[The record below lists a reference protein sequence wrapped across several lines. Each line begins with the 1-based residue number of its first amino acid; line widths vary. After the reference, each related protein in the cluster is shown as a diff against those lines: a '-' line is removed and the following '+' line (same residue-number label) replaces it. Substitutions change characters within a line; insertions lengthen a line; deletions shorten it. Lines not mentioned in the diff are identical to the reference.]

1 MKTKT
6 ICKKALTFFLVFA
19 LVAVQMFS
27 SSSFTQ
33 ANTTEVDTQSTTT
46 GTVTDDEWEEV
57 YSKADTLE
65 IRSNGNSTLFT
76 GLEENSTYMLTFDMT
91 VVDASSLLLVG
102 LRSDATFT
110 AGQYLQLGG
119 GQPRVSSDYWSGTA
133 AGATLYASGSMPTY
147 EVDDVVA
154 VKVMMN
160 PTSVALYLDGALVQL
175 YDHVNNDGYK
185 DLAAVP
191 SVANGSLLFGH
202 NGGGTG
208 IDVSNI
214 SLKKQLAEWGTV
226 FSSSEKIELRNNG
239 ANIPYTGLE
248 ENSTY
253 MLDFDMTLLE
263 ASSYLLV
270 GLRAEG
276 TYTAGQYLQLGNQ
289 QPRLSSDLWSGGA
302 EGSTLYASGSMPAY
316 TADDVVAVKVLME
329 PTSVA
334 LYLDGALV
342 QLYDHVNN
350 DGYKDA
356 ATVPSIANAML
367 GFAHNGSGAGI
378 DVSNVVLKKKLPK
391 MGTIFSHSEKIEL
404 RNNGANI
411 PYTGLE
417 ENSTYMLDF
426 DMTLLEASSYLLVGL
441 RAEGTYTAGQYLQLG
456 NQQPRLSSDLWS
468 GGAAGSTL
476 YASGSMPAYTADDVV
491 AVKVIMNPTSVSLYL
506 DGTLVKLYDHV
517 NNDGYKE
524 TISVPSIANAMLGF
538 AHNGSGTGI
547 DVSNVVLRKEIIEEV
562 ETPVDPEPPVEDTT
576 EWSEN
581 ILANQ
586 ADISFTTET
595 VQYLDAVL
603 DVSETYELAFDMNVK
618 DTNSFLTVM
627 LRDGSS
633 LVRSNYWFYCNQI
646 RNGTDERGFDWDSAA
661 YPENTIVN
669 PYPFSANT
677 TFRVKYIIEPNKFYI
692 YIDDTLVQVTKT
704 STYGYASADYT
715 VTPRVL
721 DGKVGFWAWGPA
733 QIDIS
738 NITLKSNLAANIDQ
752 EEIDRIEAL
761 IDAIGTV
768 TVDSKTVI
776 GTARSAYETL
786 GTEEKPLVENY
797 DVLTAAEAAYA
808 ELIASK
814 DKNAYGLDAS
824 YAMGGNYWGSAI
836 TVSDTVGG
844 GMHFELNNDG
854 VDMRQ
859 GVNKG
864 VALDGLHAV
873 FKGLNFTSSAKS
885 IAFYLADKSDAG
897 YSSINDDP
905 LVLVLNTNAGTL
917 SVIDAANANAET
929 VIIAANDNL
938 KYANIANIE
947 WSIKMAKNEDGSYTI
962 NVAGA
967 EGTIT
972 ADMLDC
978 ASLTQTEEVYFT
990 ICAWD
995 WAATTV
1001 GGFDFVSLHG
1011 GNNAC
1016 VDDLS
1021 EEEFQEVLSV
1031 IEAIDAIG
1039 YVTKEDTDAVNAAM
1053 LAYAGLSEV
1062 QKTCV
1067 TNYDVLLNAMNQLS
1081 SLVSGL
1087 CNKYHS
1093 ISADDFAGINH
1104 WTDRLITSDVEG
1116 GGANIKWIHA
1126 GKNYRQAINRKLSL
1140 DGLHMIFSGLEIA
1153 EDSQSKTMAIFFAE
1167 EITSYDAYYSEW
1179 VDGQNTVLALVFDFE
1194 AGTVY
1199 AHVGDTSQLII
1210 ANANLKYDSLKNAM
1224 WDLKINYSNG
1234 NYTVSVRN
1242 ITGTLPSS
1250 LVSSASLISDTND
1263 VRATFSPWGYCSI
1276 SLNIN
1281 SVHGNDRTC
1290 AESLS
1295 EAELGTIDAVIDGI
1309 DAIYNENNQI
1319 TADAQAEYDTVI
1331 GQYNALSSNY
1341 QTMVYNYDK
1350 LTLAQQVL
1358 AVVNTIEGLT
1368 DISLSSE
1375 SAINAARSAYKTLS
1389 IDGRKAVGNYSILN
1403 EAVRTLQRLKK
1414 EAALAGTDIF
1424 LKG

>member
-1 MKTKT
+1 MKTKI
-6 ICKKALTFFLVFA
+6 ICKKALTFILVFA

-27 SSSFTQ
+27 SSVFTQ
-33 ANTTEVDTQSTTT
+33 ANTTEAGTLFATTDIL
-46 GTVTDDEWEEV
+46 TDDEWEEV
-57 YSKADTLE
+57 YYKADTLE

-76 GLEENSTYMLTFDMT
+76 GLEENSTYMLDFDMT

-102 LRSDATFT
+102 LRSDASFT
-110 AGQYLQLGG
+110 AGQYLQLGNIG
-119 GQPRVSSDYWSGTA
+119 VTQARVSSDYWSGS
-133 AGATLYASGSMPTY
+133 LYGSNSISDFA
-147 EVDDVVA
+147 VGDVVA
-154 VKVMMN
+154 VKVLMN
-160 PTSVALYLDGALVQL
+160 PTSVALYLNGTLVQL

-185 DLAAVP
+185 DSVAVS

-214 SLKKQLAEWGTV
+214 SLKKQLPQWETV
-226 FSSSEKIELRNNG
+226 FSREEKLEIRSNG
-239 ANIPYTGLE
+239 NSTLFTGLN
-248 ENSTY
+248 ENATY
-253 MLDFDMTLLE
+253 MLKFDMTVID
-263 ASSYLLV
+263 ASSLLLV
-270 GLRAEG
+270 GLRSDASF
-276 TYTAGQYLQLGNQ
+276 TAGQYLQLGNIGVTQ
-289 QPRLSSDLWSGGA
+289 ARVSSDYWSGSLY
-302 EGSTLYASGSMPAY
+302 GSNSISDFAVG
-316 TADDVVAVKVLME
+316 DVVAVKVLMN

-334 LYLDGALV
+334 LYLNGTLV

-350 DGYKDA
+350 DGYKDSVA
-356 ATVPSIANAML
+356 VSSVANGSL
-367 GFAHNGSGAGI
+367 LFGHNGG
-378 DVSNVVLKKKLPK
+378 
-391 MGTIFSHSEKIEL
+391 
-404 RNNGANI
+404 
-411 PYTGLE
+411 
-417 ENSTYMLDF
+417 
-426 DMTLLEASSYLLVGL
+426 
-441 RAEGTYTAGQYLQLG
+441 
-456 NQQPRLSSDLWS
+456 
-468 GGAAGSTL
+468 
-476 YASGSMPAYTADDVV
+476 
-491 AVKVIMNPTSVSLYL
+491 
-506 DGTLVKLYDHV
+506 
-517 NNDGYKE
+517 
-524 TISVPSIANAMLGF
+524 
-538 AHNGSGTGI
+538 GTGI
-547 DVSNVVLRKEIIEEV
+547 DVSNIVLKKEPTEEG
-562 ETPVDPEPPVEDTT
+562 ETPEDPDTPVEDTT

-581 ILANQ
+581 ILTNQ
-586 ADISFTTET
+586 EDLSLTD
-595 VQYLDAVL
+595 YSKKLL
-603 DVSETYELAFDMNVK
+603 DVTLDKDTAYQLEFDMKVNSLST
-618 DTNSFLTVM
+618 TNLAVI
-627 LRDGSS
+627 LRESADGSTGIYS
-633 LVRSNYWFYCNQI
+633 DYWFSMNQI
-646 RNGTDERGFDWDSAA
+646 RTGAAIDGNGWPNLANDTLVNGTVTFAEG
-661 YPENTIVN
+661 
-669 PYPFSANT
+669 T
-677 TFRVKYIIEPNKFYI
+677 TYSVKYIIEPEKVYM
-692 YIDDTLVQVTKT
+692 YIDDNLISVTLGT
-704 STYGYASADYT
+704 SGGYTQSDYT
-715 VTPRVL
+715 TVS
-721 DGKVGFWAWGPA
+721 KIANAKIGFIA
-733 QIDIS
+733 QNSAPNVDIS
-738 NITLKSNLAANIDQ
+738 NIILKKDLAVNINQD
-752 EEIDRIEAL
+752 EIDSVEAL

-768 TVDSKTVI
+768 TVDSKTAI
-776 GTARSAYETL
+776 ATARSAYEEL
-786 GTEEKPLVENY
+786 SAEEKPLVENY
-797 DVLTAAEAAYA
+797 AVLTAAEAAYA

-814 DKNAYGLDAS
+814 DINAYALDSS
-824 YAMGGNYWGSAI
+824 YAMGGNFWGSAI
-836 TVSDTVGG
+836 TVSNTVGG
-844 GMHFELNNDG
+844 GMHFEFNNDG

-885 IAFYLADKSDAG
+885 IAFYLADKNVENG
-897 YSSINDDP
+897 YSSVFDYP

-917 SVIDAANANAET
+917 SVIDAANNNAET
-929 VIIAANDNL
+929 VIIPANDNL
-938 KYANIANIE
+938 KYANIADIE
-947 WSIKMAKNEDGSYTI
+947 WSMKMAKNEDGSYTI

-972 ADMLDC
+972 ADMLNC
-978 ASLTQTEEVYFT
+978 ISLTQTEEVYFT

-1001 GGFDFVSLHG
+1001 GGFDFVSLHDG
-1011 GNNAC
+1011 KNAC

-1021 EEEFQEVLSV
+1021 EEDFQEVLSV

-1053 LAYAGLSEV
+1053 LAYVSLSDV
-1062 QKTCV
+1062 QKSCV
-1067 TNYDVLLNAMNQLS
+1067 TNYDILLNAMNQLS

-1087 CNKYHS
+1087 CNKYHG

-1104 WTDRLITSDVEG
+1104 WTSNLITSDVEG

-1126 GKNYRQAINRKLSL
+1126 GKNFRQAINRKLSL

-1153 EDSQSKTMAIFFAE
+1153 EDSQSKTMAIFFAN

-1199 AHVGDTSQLII
+1199 ANVGDQSQLII
-1210 ANANLKYDSLKNAM
+1210 ANANLNYDSLKNAM
-1224 WDLKINYSNG
+1224 WDLKINKSG
-1234 NYTVSVRN
+1234 SNYTVSVRN
-1242 ITGTLPSS
+1242 ITGTLSGS
-1250 LVSSASLISDTND
+1250 LVSSASHISNTND

-1309 DAIYNENNQI
+1309 NAVYNENNQI
-1319 TADAQAEYDTVI
+1319 TADAQAKYNTVI

-1375 SAINAARSAYKTLS
+1375 GAIDAARNAYKALS

>member
-1 MKTKT
+1 MKTKK
-6 ICKKALTFFLVFA
+6 ICKKALTFILVFA
-19 LVAVQMFS
+19 LLAVQMFS
-27 SSSFTQ
+27 SSVFTQ
-33 ANTTEVDTQSTTT
+33 ANTTEAGTQSATTVT
-46 GTVTDDEWEEV
+46 PTDDEWEEV

-65 IRSNGNSTLFT
+65 IRGNGNSTLFT
-76 GLEENSTYMLTFDMT
+76 GLEEKSTYMLTFDMTVVDASSLLLVGLRSDATFNAGQYLQLGGGQPRVSSDYWSGTAAGSTLYSAGSMPAYAVDDVVAVKVLMNPTSVALYLDGALVQMYDMANGGYKDATAVPYVANGSLLFGHNGGGTGIDVSNISLKKQLSEWETVFSRSEKLEIRSNGNSTLFTGLDENSTYMLKFDMT

-133 AGATLYASGSMPTY
+133 AGATLYSAGSMPAY
-147 EVDDVVA
+147 AVDDVVA
-154 VKVMMN
+154 VKVLME
-160 PTSVALYLDGALVQL
+160 PTSVTLYLDGTIVQM
-175 YDHVNNDGYK
+175 YDMANGGYK
-185 DLAAVP
+185 DATAVP
-191 SVANGSLLFGH
+191 SIANGSLLFGH

-214 SLKKQLAEWGTV
+214 VLKKQP
-226 FSSSEKIELRNNG
+226 SE
-239 ANIPYTGLE
+239 
-248 ENSTY
+248 
-253 MLDFDMTLLE
+253 
-263 ASSYLLV
+263 
-270 GLRAEG
+270 EG
-276 TYTAGQYLQLGNQ
+276 ED
-289 QPRLSSDLWSGGA
+289 PVD
-302 EGSTLYASGSMPAY
+302 P
-316 TADDVVAVKVLME
+316 D
-329 PTSVA
+329 
-334 LYLDGALV
+334 
-342 QLYDHVNN
+342 
-350 DGYKDA
+350 
-356 ATVPSIANAML
+356 
-367 GFAHNGSGAGI
+367 
-378 DVSNVVLKKKLPK
+378 
-391 MGTIFSHSEKIEL
+391 
-404 RNNGANI
+404 
-411 PYTGLE
+411 
-417 ENSTYMLDF
+417 
-426 DMTLLEASSYLLVGL
+426 
-441 RAEGTYTAGQYLQLG
+441 
-456 NQQPRLSSDLWS
+456 
-468 GGAAGSTL
+468 
-476 YASGSMPAYTADDVV
+476 
-491 AVKVIMNPTSVSLYL
+491 
-506 DGTLVKLYDHV
+506 
-517 NNDGYKE
+517 
-524 TISVPSIANAMLGF
+524 
-538 AHNGSGTGI
+538 
-547 DVSNVVLRKEIIEEV
+547 
-562 ETPVDPEPPVEDTT
+562 TPVDPEPPVEDTT

-581 ILANQ
+581 LLANQ
-586 ADISFTTET
+586 ADISFTAET
-595 VQYLDAVL
+595 IEYLDAVL

-618 DTNSFLTVM
+618 DTNTFLTVM

-633 LVRSNYWFYCNQI
+633 YVRSNYWFYINQI
-646 RNGTDERGFDWDSAA
+646 RNGTDERGYDWDNVA
-661 YPENTIVN
+661 YPDNTIVN
-669 PYPFSANT
+669 PYPFVANT
-677 TFRVKYIIEPNKFYI
+677 TYNVKYIIEPNKFYI

-704 STYGYASADYT
+704 GTYSYASADYT
-715 VTPRVL
+715 STPRVL
-721 DGKVGFWAWGPA
+721 DGKIGFWAWGA
-733 QIDIS
+733 SQIDIS
-738 NITLKSNLAANIDQ
+738 NITLKSDLAANIDQ
-752 EEIDRIEAL
+752 DEIDRIEAL

-768 TVDSKTVI
+768 TVDSKTAI

-797 DVLTAAEAAYA
+797 AVLTAAEEAYA

-824 YAMGGNYWGSAI
+824 YAMGGNHWGSAI

-844 GMHFELNNDG
+844 GMHFEFNNSG

-885 IAFYLADKSDAG
+885 IAFYLADKGEAG
-897 YSSINDDP
+897 YSSIFENP
-905 LVLVLNTNAGTL
+905 LALVLNTNAGTL
-917 SVIDAANANAET
+917 SVINAENAEI
-929 VIIAANDNL
+929 VIIPENDNL

-947 WSIKMAKNEDGSYTI
+947 WSMKMAKNEDGSYTV

-972 ADMLDC
+972 ADMLNC
-978 ASLTQTEEVYFT
+978 VSLTQTEEVYFT

-995 WAATTV
+995 WSASTV
-1001 GGFDFVSLHG
+1001 GGFDFISLHG

-1021 EEEFQEVLSV
+1021 EEDFQEVLSV

-1053 LAYAGLSEV
+1053 LAYVSLTDV
-1062 QKTCV
+1062 QKSCV
-1067 TNYDVLLNAMNQLS
+1067 TNYDILLNAMNQLS

-1093 ISADDFAGINH
+1093 ISDDDFAGINH
-1104 WTDRLITSDVEG
+1104 WRSNLITSDVEG

-1126 GKNYRQAINRKLSL
+1126 GKNFRQAINRKLSL

-1153 EDSQSKTMAIFFAE
+1153 EDSQSKTMAIFFAK
-1167 EITSYDAYYSEW
+1167 EITDYDAYYSEW
-1179 VDGQNTVLALVFDFE
+1179 VDGKKTVLALVFDFE

-1199 AHVGDTSQLII
+1199 AHVGDQRQLII

-1224 WDLKINYSNG
+1224 WDLKINKSG
-1234 NYTVSVRN
+1234 SDYTVSVRN
-1242 ITGTLPSS
+1242 ITGTLPNSF
-1250 LVSSASLISDTND
+1250 VSSASHISNTND
-1263 VRATFSPWGYCSI
+1263 VRATFSPWDYCSI

-1319 TADAQAEYDTVI
+1319 TADAQAKYDTVI
-1331 GQYNALSSNY
+1331 GQYKALSSNY
-1341 QTMVYNYDK
+1341 QTMVYNYDE
-1350 LTLAQQVL
+1350 LILAQQVL
-1358 AVVNTIEGLT
+1358 VIVNTIEGLT

-1375 SAINAARSAYKTLS
+1375 NAINAARSAYKELS

>member
-1 MKTKT
+1 MVDYIKFLSKKEAVIRCRPKIACKRAINEKIILIGGIKMKTKK
-6 ICKKALTFFLVFA
+6 ICKKALTFILVFA
-19 LVAVQMFS
+19 LLAVQMFS
-27 SSSFTQ
+27 SSVFTQ
-33 ANTTEVDTQSTTT
+33 ADTTEADSQSETTVT
-46 GTVTDDEWEEV
+46 PTDDEWEEV

-76 GLEENSTYMLTFDMT
+76 GLEEKSTYMLTFDMT

-102 LRSDATFT
+102 LRSDATFN
-110 AGQYLQLGG
+110 AGQYLQLGNQ
-119 GQPRVSSDYWSGTA
+119 QPRISSDYWSGTA
-133 AGATLYASGSMPTY
+133 ANSTLYSAGSMPAYTAG
-147 EVDDVVA
+147 EVVA
-154 VKVMMN
+154 VKVLMN
-160 PTSVALYLDGALVQL
+160 PTSVTLYLDGAIVQM
-175 YDHVNNDGYK
+175 YDMANGGYK
-185 DLAAVP
+185 DATAVP
-191 SVANGSLLFGH
+191 YVANGSLLFGH

-214 SLKKQLAEWGTV
+214 SLKKQLSEWETV
-226 FSSSEKIELRNNG
+226 FSREEKLEIRANG
-239 ANIPYTGLE
+239 NSTLFTGLD

-253 MLDFDMTLLE
+253 MLKFDMTVVD
-263 ASSYLLV
+263 ASSLLLV
-270 GLRAEG
+270 GLRSDA
-276 TYTAGQYLQLGNQ
+276 TFNAGQYLQLGNT
-289 QPRLSSDLWSGGA
+289 QPRISSDYWSGTA
-302 EGSTLYASGSMPAY
+302 ANSTLYSAGSMPAY
-316 TADDVVAVKVLME
+316 TAGEVVAVKVLME
-329 PTSVA
+329 PTSVT
-334 LYLDGALV
+334 LYLDGTIV
-342 QLYDHVNN
+342 QMYDMANG
-350 DGYKDA
+350 GYKDA
-356 ATVPSIANAML
+356 TAVPSIANGSL
-367 GFAHNGSGAGI
+367 LFGHNGG
-378 DVSNVVLKKKLPK
+378 
-391 MGTIFSHSEKIEL
+391 
-404 RNNGANI
+404 
-411 PYTGLE
+411 
-417 ENSTYMLDF
+417 
-426 DMTLLEASSYLLVGL
+426 
-441 RAEGTYTAGQYLQLG
+441 
-456 NQQPRLSSDLWS
+456 
-468 GGAAGSTL
+468 
-476 YASGSMPAYTADDVV
+476 
-491 AVKVIMNPTSVSLYL
+491 
-506 DGTLVKLYDHV
+506 
-517 NNDGYKE
+517 
-524 TISVPSIANAMLGF
+524 
-538 AHNGSGTGI
+538 GTGI
-547 DVSNVVLRKEIIEEV
+547 DVSNIVLKKEPSEEV
-562 ETPVDPEPPVEDTT
+562 EPPVDPDTPIDPEPPVEDTT

-586 ADISFTTET
+586 ADINFTAET
-595 VQYLDAVL
+595 VEYLDAVL
-603 DVSETYELAFDMNVK
+603 DVSETYELSFDMNVK
-618 DTNSFLTVM
+618 DTNTFLTVM
-627 LRDGSS
+627 LRDGSNY
-633 LVRSNYWFYCNQI
+633 VRSNYWFYCNQI
-646 RNGTDERGFDWDSAA
+646 RNGTDERGYDWDNAA
-661 YPENTIVN
+661 YPDNTIVN
-669 PYPFSANT
+669 PYPFVANT
-677 TFRVKYIIEPNKFYI
+677 TYRVKYIIEPNKFYI

-704 STYGYASADYT
+704 NTYGYALADYT

-721 DGKVGFWAWGPA
+721 DGKVGFWAWGA
-733 QIDIS
+733 SNIDIS
-738 NITLKSNLAANIDQ
+738 NITLKSDLAANIDQ
-752 EEIDRIEAL
+752 EEIDKIEAL

-768 TVDSKTVI
+768 TVDSKTAI

-808 ELIASK
+808 ELIASR
-814 DKNAYGLDAS
+814 DKNAYALDES
-824 YAMGGNYWGSAI
+824 YAMGSNNWGSAI
-836 TVSDTVGG
+836 TISDTVGG
-844 GMHFELNNDG
+844 GMHFEFNNGG
-854 VDMRQ
+854 VDVRQ

-885 IAFYLADKSDAG
+885 IAFYLADKDEAYG
-897 YSSINDDP
+897 YSSFFANP

-917 SVIDAANANAET
+917 SVIDANQAET
-929 VIIAANDNL
+929 VIISANDNL

-947 WSIKMAKNEDGSYTI
+947 WSMKMAKNEDGSYTI

-972 ADMLDC
+972 SDMLNC
-978 ASLTQTEEVYFT
+978 VSLTQTEEVYFT

-995 WAATTV
+995 WAASTV

-1021 EEEFQEVLSV
+1021 EEDFQEVLSV

-1053 LAYAGLSEV
+1053 LAYVSLTDV
-1062 QKTCV
+1062 QKSCV
-1067 TNYDVLLNAMNQLS
+1067 TNYDILLNAMNQLS

-1093 ISADDFAGINH
+1093 ISADNFAGVNH

-1153 EDSQSKTMAIFFAE
+1153 EDSQSKTMAIFFAK
-1167 EITSYDAYYSEW
+1167 EITDYDAYYSEW
-1179 VDGQNTVLALVFDFE
+1179 VDGKSTVLALVFDFE

-1199 AHVGDTSQLII
+1199 AHVGNQSQLII

-1242 ITGTLPSS
+1242 ITGTLPAS
-1250 LVSSASLISDTND
+1250 LVNSASLISDTNN
-1263 VRATFSPWGYCSI
+1263 VRATFSPWNYCSI

-1295 EAELGTIDAVIDGI
+1295 EAELGSIDAVIDGI
-1309 DAIYNENNQI
+1309 DEIYNENNQI
-1319 TADAQAEYDTVI
+1319 TADAQAKYDTVI

-1358 AVVNTIEGLT
+1358 AIVNTIEGLS

-1375 SAINAARSAYKTLS
+1375 GAINAARSAYKALS